1 MTKKKLE
8 DLASERAVLAALC
21 QYGLDCYLE
30 IDFVDADHFTSDMN
44 QLLYHCIYKS
54 VSENSKVELASILS
68 AANSLGVSESINNKE
83 EMSFI
88 RSLFNFPI
96 HKENAKSHAVKIA
109 KLKLARDLKKTLK
122 ACEKELDAT
131 NGDEDI
137 MDLISKVEAPIL
149 DATADIYQSS
159 NKKTEIIGEDIDD
172 YKVVLIY
179 A

>member
-1 MTKKKLE
+1 MKNNLQ

-30 IDFVDADHFTSDMN
+30 IDFVDADHFTNDMN

-88 RSLFNFPI
+88 RSLFN
-96 HKENAKSHAVKIA
+96 
-109 KLKLARDLKKTLK
+109 
-122 ACEKELDAT
+122 
-131 NGDEDI
+131 
-137 MDLISKVEAPIL
+137 
-149 DATADIYQSS
+149 
-159 NKKTEIIGEDIDD
+159 
-172 YKVVLIY
+172 
-179 A
+179 